1 MNEGWEYGRIVDER
15 RDCVC
20 FMDGI
25 IAPFKGIKEK
35 DGRSL
40 VLKHTYVLGTRSIN
54 NKHIMGL
61 L

>member
-1 MNEGWEYGRIVDER
+1 MEEEIVS
-15 RDCVC
+15 V